1 MKIISIANQK
11 GGVGKTTTSIN
22 LSAGLA
28 TEGKRV
34 LLIDAD
40 PQANASSGLGIDI
53 KTLDKTIYECLVSDI
68 DPNTAVLKT
77 SIKAATVDSIAAKN
91 YTGKALTPAPVV
103 KLGDKT
109 LVKGTDYTV
118 FYKNNKNA
126 GTATVTITGIGEY
139 TGTISTTFKINKIA
153 NPMTAKAKKSSFTVS
168 LSKVTS
174 AAQTVATPITVS
186 KAQGTVTYKK
196 SSGSSN
202 ITVDSKTGKL
212 TVKKGTKKG
221 TYTIKVQV
229 KAAGNTNYNAATKT
243 VTLKVVVK

>member
-1 MKIISIANQK
+1 SDARDAVIAAYNALEERTPIS
-11 GGVGKTTTSIN
+11 
-22 LSAGLA
+22 
-28 TEGKRV
+28 E
-34 LLIDAD
+34 
-40 PQANASSGLGIDI
+40 
-53 KTLDKTIYECLVSDI
+53 
-68 DPNTAVLKT
+68 
-77 SIKAATVDSIAAKN
+77 ATVAKIAAMK
-91 YTGKALTPAPVV
+91 YTGKALTPTPAVIYD
-103 KLGDKT
+103 GET
-109 LVKGTDYTV
+109 LVNGTDYKIS
-118 FYKNNKNA
+118 YKNNKNA
-126 GTATVTITGIGEY
+126 GTATVTITGIGDF
-139 TGTISTTFKINKIA
+139 TGTTSTTFKINKIA

-221 TYTIKVQV
+221 TYTVKVQV

-243 VTLKVVVK
+243 VTLKVIVK